1 MVSVTSTYRALSD
14 EVYEATLKQ
23 LH

>member
-1 MVSVTSTYRALSD
+1 VSVTSTYRALSD